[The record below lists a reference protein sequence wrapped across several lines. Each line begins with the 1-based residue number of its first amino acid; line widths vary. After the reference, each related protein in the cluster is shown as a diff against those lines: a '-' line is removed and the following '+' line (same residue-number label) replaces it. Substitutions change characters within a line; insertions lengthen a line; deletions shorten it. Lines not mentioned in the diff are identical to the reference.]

1 VLGHVHA
8 GHGVTVDGRPWP
20 GRAGWE
26 HYR

>member
-1 VLGHVHA
+1 VLGQVRA
-8 GHGVTVDGRPWP
+8 GHGVSVDGRPWH